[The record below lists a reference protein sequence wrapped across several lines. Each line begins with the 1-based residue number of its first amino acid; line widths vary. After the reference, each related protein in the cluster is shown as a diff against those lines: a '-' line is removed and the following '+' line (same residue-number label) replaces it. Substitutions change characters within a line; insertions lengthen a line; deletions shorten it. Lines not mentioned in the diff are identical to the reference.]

1 MSTCYL
7 DVDDEITVAIKR
19 LRAITDGEALVV
31 IPPGSR
37 IATSRINFRLLARE
51 ASERRLNIAAVSD
64 EPGVRALAISA
75 GLPAYDSVAT
85 AEAAL
90 KAFREQDR
98 QLAERIG
105 QGPPGR
111 TVPPSRRSVTDT
123 AVMPQPLTGAGDSE
137 SRQPSEDD
145 EVPDRTSVMP
155 RPDRGRRRRRPRRSR
170 MLPLLVLL
178 LVGVLVAGVAYGAY
192 VFLPTA
198 TITLRPNVT
207 HLTSPLYTITAD
219 PTVAV
224 ADQATGVVGAQR
236 LDLPISVSGQ
246 FPATGVDVS
255 LTTAHGTV
263 RFRSTNTLNPVSVP
277 AGTVVSTS
285 DGIEFKTTDAVVV
298 PRADF
303 SSGTPGKVEVKV
315 QASVDGPR
323 GNVPAGAITKVPQS
337 LTQQLVTVTNPGP
350 TDGGQRNEQ
359 AVVTQSDYDTAMTAL
374 DEQLTAASSN
384 AVTDSANIPKGL
396 TAYPATAVMATTVA
410 DPTGDAAVGTAED
423 TFTLTLSSSVSVIAV
438 NESLVNDLG
447 ESRFRSSLSADQ
459 QIVGNTVNTS
469 HAPGNVDGQTIV
481 YQVTASADVYMQPNE
496 QQVLSAVS
504 GKSVAEARQ
513 ALAQYGEV
521 TIQMWPGFIDHLPDQ
536 AARIRL
542 NVVPPSPSP

>member
-1 MSTCYL
+1 VSTCYL
-7 DVDDEITVAIKR
+7 DVDDEITIAIKR
-19 LRAITDGEALVV
+19 LRAITDGEALLV

-51 ASERRLNIAAVSD
+51 ATERRLNIAAVSD

-105 QGPPGR
+105 QGPRGR
-111 TVPPSRRSVTDT
+111 AVPPATRNVTDT
-123 AVMPQPLTGAGDSE
+123 AVMPQPLMGASDAAARQTSDEDVAE
-137 SRQPSEDD
+137 S
-145 EVPDRTSVMP
+145 TSVMP
-155 RPDRGRRRRRPRRSR
+155 KPDKGGRRRRPRRSR
-170 MLPLLVLL
+170 VLPLVVLL

-207 HLTSPLYTITAD
+207 RLASPVYTITAD

-236 LDLPISVSGQ
+236 LDLPISASGQ

-263 RFRSTNTLNPVSVP
+263 RFRSTNTLNAVSVP
-277 AGTVVSTS
+277 AGTIVSTS
-285 DGIEFKTTDAVVV
+285 DNIEFKTTDAVVV

-303 SSGTPGKVEVKV
+303 SSGTAGKVEVHV
-315 QASVDGPR
+315 EASIDGPR
-323 GNVPAGAITKVPQS
+323 GNVPAGAITEVPQS
-337 LTQQLVTVTNPGP
+337 LTQQLVTVTNPDP

-359 AVVTQSDYDTAMTAL
+359 AVVTQTDYDTAMTTL
-374 DEQLTAASSN
+374 GEQLTAASSN
-384 AVTDSANIPKGL
+384 AVTDPANIPKGL
-396 TAYPATAVMATTVA
+396 TAYAATAVMATTVA
-410 DPTGDAAVGTAED
+410 DPTADGAVGTAED

-447 ESRFRSSLSADQ
+447 ESRFRSSLPADE
-459 QIVGNTVNTS
+459 QIVADTVYTS
-469 HAPGNVDGQTIV
+469 HAPGSVNGQTIV

-521 TIQMWPGFIDHLPDQ
+521 NIQMWPGFIDHLPDQ

-542 NVVPPSPSP
+542 SVVPPSPSP

>member
-51 ASERRLNIAAVSD
+51 AAERRLNIAAVSD

-98 QLAERIG
+98 QLADRIG
-105 QGPPGR
+105 QGPRGR
-111 TVPPSRRSVTDT
+111 SVPPQGRSVTDT
-123 AVMPQPLTGAGDSE
+123 AVMPQPLMGASE
-137 SRQPSEDD
+137 GAARQTSD
-145 EVPDRTSVMP
+145 EEVAERTSVMP
-155 RPDRGRRRRRPRRSR
+155 KPDKGRRRRPRRSR
-170 MLPLLVLL
+170 VLPLVVLL

-207 HLTSPLYTITAD
+207 HLTSPVYTITAD

-236 LDLPISVSGQ
+236 LDLPLSVSGQ

-263 RFRSTNTLNPVSVP
+263 RFRSTNTLNTVSVP

-303 SSGTPGKVEVKV
+303 SSGTAGKVDVKV

-323 GNVPAGAITKVPQS
+323 GNVPAGAITELPQNLS
-337 LTQQLVTVTNPGP
+337 RQLVTVTNPDP

-359 AVVTQSDYDTAMTAL
+359 AVVTQSDYDTAMTTL
-374 DEQLTAASSN
+374 GEQLTAASST
-384 AVTDSANIPKGL
+384 AVTDSANIPLGL
-396 TAYPATAVMATTVA
+396 TAYPATAVMATTLA
-410 DPTGDAAVGTAED
+410 DPTADGAVGTAED
-423 TFTLTLSSSVSVIAV
+423 TFTLTLSSSVSVVAV

-447 ESRFRSSLSADQ
+447 ESRFRSSLSPDQ
-459 QIVGNTVNTS
+459 QIVGDTVYTS
-469 HAPGNVDGQTIV
+469 HAPGSVNGQTIV

-504 GKSVAEARQ
+504 GKSVSEARQ

-521 TIQMWPGFIDHLPDQ
+521 NIQMWPAFIDHLPDQ

-542 NVVPPSPSP
+542 TVVPPSPSP

>member
-7 DVDDEITVAIKR
+7 DADDEITVAIKR
-19 LRAITDGEALVV
+19 LRAVTDGEALVV

-51 ASERRLNIAAVSD
+51 ATERRLNIAAVSD

-75 GLPAYDSVAT
+75 GVPAYDSVAT

-105 QGPPGR
+105 QGPHTR
-111 TVPPSRRSVTDT
+111 SAPPSRRGVTDT
-123 AVMPQPLTGAGDSE
+123 AVMPQPLIGASDAA
-137 SRQPSEDD
+137 SRQASDED
-145 EVPDRTSVMP
+145 VPERTSVMP
-155 RPDRGRRRRRPRRSR
+155 AADRGRRRRRPRRSR
-170 MLPLLVLL
+170 VLPLVVLL

-198 TITLRPNVT
+198 TITLRPNST
-207 HLTSPLYTITAD
+207 RLTSPAYTITAD

-224 ADQATGVVGAQR
+224 ADQATGVVGTQR
-236 LDLPISVSGQ
+236 VDLPISVSGQ

-263 RFRSTNTLNPVSVP
+263 RFRSTNTLNAVSVP
-277 AGTVVSTS
+277 SGTVVSTS
-285 DGIEFKTTDAVVV
+285 DGIEFKTTAAVVV

-303 SSGTPGKVEVKV
+303 SSGTAGKVEVKV

-323 GNVPAGAITKVPQS
+323 GNVPAGAITEVPQS
-337 LTQQLVTVTNPGP
+337 LTQQLVTVTNPDP

-359 AVVTQSDYDTAMTAL
+359 AVVTQADYDAAMATLSA
-374 DEQLTAASSN
+374 QLSSASSS

-396 TAYPATAVMATTVA
+396 TAYPATAVMATTLA
-410 DPTGDAAVGTAED
+410 DPTADGAVGTAED
-423 TFTLTLSSSVSVIAV
+423 AFTLTLSSSVSVIAV

-447 ESRFRSSLSADQ
+447 ESRFRSSLSADE
-459 QIVGNTVNTS
+459 QIVGGTVYTS
-469 HAPGNVDGQTIV
+469 HSPGSVNGQTIV

-542 NVVPPSPSP
+542 SVVPPSPSP